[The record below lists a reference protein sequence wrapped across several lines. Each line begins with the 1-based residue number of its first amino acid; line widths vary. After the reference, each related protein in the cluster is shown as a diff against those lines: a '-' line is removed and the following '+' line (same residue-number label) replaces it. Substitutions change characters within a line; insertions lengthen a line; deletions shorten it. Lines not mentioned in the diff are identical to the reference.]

1 VFVEFFYTKV
11 VGATTSEG
19 FVFHQG
25 INSNAISLIGLA
37 KSLTQTKYT
46 QAYIDEI
53 HYYNRGQ
60 LRCEVRQVTA
70 SPRTR
75 RLIVFARWRQCSLA
89 LAGFRFLQTA
99 RRSVPLVDVST
110 DTLTRRP

>member
-1 VFVEFFYTKV
+1 MGVRRVFYTKV

-25 INSNAISLIGLA
+25 INSNAISLTGLA

-53 HYYNRGQ
+53 HY
-60 LRCEVRQVTA
+60 
-70 SPRTR
+70 
-75 RLIVFARWRQCSLA
+75 
-89 LAGFRFLQTA
+89 
-99 RRSVPLVDVST
+99 
-110 DTLTRRP
+110 

>member
-1 VFVEFFYTKV
+1 MHVTHFMGVGRVFYTKV

-25 INSNAISLIGLA
+25 INSNAISLTGLA

-53 HYYNRGQ
+53 HY
-60 LRCEVRQVTA
+60 
-70 SPRTR
+70 
-75 RLIVFARWRQCSLA
+75 
-89 LAGFRFLQTA
+89 
-99 RRSVPLVDVST
+99 
-110 DTLTRRP
+110 